1 MRKDQ
6 KTNARE
12 RSLLAVAKNKDLG
25 ILFWNKE
32 WQSQQGQKAN
42 KISKTKKTLF
52 YDSVWQAKQGRKGGL
67 QNTKQQQLARKK
79 VGEIL
84 GSNWGQLNGLKK
96 QSVNLKKILCKETI
110 WFYEKDDL
118 SFFLNVPPQKSFIE
132 GITILQATTPEKIR
146 KNFFYQILH
155 GTRPQMSGWRL
166 WFIKFKK
173 KIVFAQTFSLWHSCA
188 SILEKKSKG

>member
-25 ILFWNKE
+25 ILFWSKE
-32 WQSQQGQKAN
+32 RQSQQGQKEN
-42 KISKTKKTLF
+42 KISKTKKTLL

-96 QSVNLKKILCKETI
+96 QSVT
-110 WFYEKDDL
+110 
-118 SFFLNVPPQKSFIE
+118 
-132 GITILQATTPEKIR
+132 
-146 KNFFYQILH
+146 
-155 GTRPQMSGWRL
+155 
-166 WFIKFKK
+166 
-173 KIVFAQTFSLWHSCA
+173 
-188 SILEKKSKG
+188 